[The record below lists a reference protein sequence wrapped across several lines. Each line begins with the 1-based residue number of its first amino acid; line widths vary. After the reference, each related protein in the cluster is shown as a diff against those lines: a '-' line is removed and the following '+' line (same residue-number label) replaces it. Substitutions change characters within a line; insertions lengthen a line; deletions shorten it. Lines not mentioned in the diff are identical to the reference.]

1 MKTHNVAVNAS
12 TFHNRPLL
20 EAVKALADLGVRKI
34 EFSGLSVASLSTDD
48 LHDLTRLMAS
58 ESVTCVSLNAVSD
71 LIPVNLGN
79 LAALQRRERRAA
91 VDHVKRLI
99 EIAAVL
105 GSKTVV
111 MDTGTTTEDIVQVE
125 QYCKRESQAFAAS
138 CVELLENARSADVS
152 LTLQVV
158 PGRRW
163 RVWDGYPPDTA
174 RVVERHV
181 WPWRKWCEDEEII
194 EKVEEDLGSGKI
206 AWAFDVANEVVA
218 AGTSPLKLP
227 ERISHYLERGLQRVY
242 LANHPGPYNKVW
254 HRLLRHQNLCDGV
267 FTPADL
273 HAIANQLEESDF
285 RGEIVLLISEKD
297 PSPKTLRKSLSL
309 LNVAND

>member
-1 MKTHNVAVNAS
+1 MKIHNVAVSAS
-12 TFHNRPLL
+12 TFHDRPLV
-20 EAVKALADLGVRKI
+20 ESVKALADVGVRKI

-48 LHDLTRLMAS
+48 LRDLKRLMGS
-58 ESVTCVSLNAVSD
+58 EGVTCVSLNAVGD

-79 LAALQRRERRAA
+79 LAALQKRERRAA

-125 QYCKRESQAFAAS
+125 QYCDREDQTFAAS

-163 RVWDGYPPDTA
+163 RAWDGYPPDTA

-181 WPWRKWCEDEEII
+181 WPWRKWCEDEEIVKKI
-194 EKVEEDLGSGKI
+194 ENDLGTRNVT
-206 AWAFDVANEVVA
+206 WAFDVANEVVA
-218 AGTSPLKLP
+218 AGTSPIELP
-227 ERISHYLERGLQRVY
+227 GRISYYLGRGLQRVY
-242 LANHPGPYNKVW
+242 LANHPGPYNRFW

-267 FTPADL
+267 FTPADF
-273 HAIANQLEESDF
+273 HAILNQLEKNDYD
-285 RGEIVLLISEKD
+285 GEVVLLISEKD
-297 PSPKTLRKSLSL
+297 PSPTALRRSLSL
-309 LNVAND
+309 LNGESD